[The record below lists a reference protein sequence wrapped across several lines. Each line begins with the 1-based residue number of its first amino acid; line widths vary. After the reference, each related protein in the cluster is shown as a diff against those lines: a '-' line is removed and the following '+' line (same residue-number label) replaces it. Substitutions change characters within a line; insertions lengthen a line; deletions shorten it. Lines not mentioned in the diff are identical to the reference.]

1 MKVTMTALH
10 QYSRLEAA
18 GLWRSAPD
26 AQRREVIVGLRDATI
41 ILIDPKTEGPL
52 TQWSLPAIERIGDFE
67 GFVIYGAH
75 EDGAE
80 TLELDD
86 PVMIA
91 ALDKVRAALVRRR
104 KRPGRLRA
112 ALGAAAAG
120 ALLAGVAVWLP
131 LGLHDFA
138 ANRLPD
144 AARRDIAAQ
153 AMSDIAKISGSPCS
167 GALGAAAAADLAR
180 RVWPEAP
187 RAIAILREGLST
199 PASLPDGTI
208 LLPFAQVER
217 AEGPDVLAGMVL
229 AQSLSAAA
237 EDPLVAALRYAG
249 LLATMRL
256 LSSGTLP
263 DGALMGYGLHLAQ
276 TNHPALDTG
285 GLHAAFTNA
294 GISSAPFAAFTA
306 DTALGSL
313 PDPAPQGSTPPVL
326 EDAAFLALQYMCD
339 Q

>member
-1 MKVTMTALH
+1 
-10 QYSRLEAA
+10 
-18 GLWRSAPD
+18 
-26 AQRREVIVGLRDATI
+26 
-41 ILIDPKTEGPL
+41 
-52 TQWSLPAIERIGDFE
+52 
-67 GFVIYGAH
+67 
-75 EDGAE
+75 
-80 TLELDD
+80 
-86 PVMIA
+86 
-91 ALDKVRAALVRRR
+91 
-104 KRPGRLRA
+104 
-112 ALGAAAAG
+112 
-120 ALLAGVAVWLP
+120 
-131 LGLHDFA
+131 
-138 ANRLPD
+138 
-144 AARRDIAAQ
+144 
-153 AMSDIAKISGSPCS
+153 MSDIAKISGSPCS

-187 RAIAILREGLST
+187 RVIAILREGLST

-263 DGALMGYGLHLAQ
+263 DGALMGYGLNLAQ
-276 TNHPALDTG
+276 SNHSAPDTG
-285 GLHAAFTNA
+285 SLHAAFTNA